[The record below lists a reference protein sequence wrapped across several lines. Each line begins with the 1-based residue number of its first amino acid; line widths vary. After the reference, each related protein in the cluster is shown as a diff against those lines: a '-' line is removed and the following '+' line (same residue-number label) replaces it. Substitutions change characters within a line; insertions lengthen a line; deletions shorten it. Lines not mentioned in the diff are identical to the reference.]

1 MERYNQ
7 LKALVD
13 SFEKDFEKF
22 FVKGNK
28 AAGVRVRK
36 HMQELRQMAQDIRN
50 EVQQLKKG
58 DDEEGGGGGEG

>member
-7 LKALVD
+7 LKALVE

-50 EVQQLKKG
+50 EVQSLKKADG
-58 DDEEGGGGGEG
+58 DEGEGEGEG